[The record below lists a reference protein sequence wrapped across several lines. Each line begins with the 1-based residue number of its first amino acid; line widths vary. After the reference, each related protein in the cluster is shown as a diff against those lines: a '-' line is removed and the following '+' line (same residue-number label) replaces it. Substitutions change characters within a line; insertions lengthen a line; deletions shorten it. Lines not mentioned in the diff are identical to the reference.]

1 VDFQQPPAV
10 VEVKT
15 TERHD
20 IKEETIEHVARLLA
34 RAEGVDP
41 DADMRYSLP
50 RLDSMTVTC
59 DAVGMQYPTS
69 LAWNNYRRQAEKLLR
84 DLFAKGE
91 CHAN

>member
-1 VDFQQPPAV
+1 MDFQQPPAV

-34 RAEGVDP
+34 RAEG
-41 DADMRYSLP
+41 A
-50 RLDSMTVTC
+50 
-59 DAVGMQYPTS
+59 AGMQYPTF

-91 CHAN
+91 